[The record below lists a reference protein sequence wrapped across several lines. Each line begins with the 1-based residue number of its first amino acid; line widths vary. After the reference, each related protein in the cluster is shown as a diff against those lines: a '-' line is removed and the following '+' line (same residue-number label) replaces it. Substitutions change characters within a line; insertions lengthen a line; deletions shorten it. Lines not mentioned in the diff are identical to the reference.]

1 MDPETGFPSEV
12 NKLFKG
18 DPVVYIKGPRGGRQ
32 ASGRSFLSLLI
43 GKKKPL
49 HEELFFQ
56 YMDNRAL
63 RSGDWKLTFARQGK
77 WELYNLR
84 TDRTETRDLAQQ
96 YPEKAKAMKAR
107 WNEMANTETKV
118 KPDYRQ
124 PVKGDPRPWGL
135 VREGKPDRRQS
146 AAGEIK
152 KQGGNQK
159 NK

>member
-1 MDPETGFPSEV
+1 MGIIQPE
-12 NKLFKG
+12 
-18 DPVVYIKGPRGGRQ
+18 DR
-32 ASGRSFLSLLI
+32 
-43 GKKKPL
+43 
-49 HEELFFQ
+49 
-56 YMDNRAL
+56 
-63 RSGDWKLTFARQGK
+63 
-77 WELYNLR
+77 
-84 TDRTETRDLAQQ
+84 RTETRGLAQQ

-124 PVKGDPRPWGL
+124 SVKGDSRPWGL
-135 VREGKPDRRQS
+135 GREGKPDRRQS